1 MAGVKTKR
9 AGAAKAPVWTVT
21 DCTECGK
28 VIDQRNRSDRSA
40 NGFSND
46 DKIAER
52 SATATVLRRA
62 SHSRGAE
69 FDHLVPE
76 ISIEPKR
83 LGRAGH
89 CGWSFIAEEP
99 IKQFCDGFLV
109 GTESQ
114 INAHTS
120 VTPAVAASL
129 AQR

>member
-1 MAGVKTKR
+1 
-9 AGAAKAPVWTVT
+9 
-21 DCTECGK
+21 
-28 VIDQRNRSDRSA
+28 VIDQRNWSDRSTDS
-40 NGFSND
+40 FSND

-52 SATATVLRRA
+52 SATATILWRA

-76 ISIEPKR
+76 ISIEPER

-99 IKQFCDGFLV
+99 VKQFCDGFLV

-114 INAHTS
+114 INAHAS
-120 VTPAVAASL
+120 AAPAVAASL